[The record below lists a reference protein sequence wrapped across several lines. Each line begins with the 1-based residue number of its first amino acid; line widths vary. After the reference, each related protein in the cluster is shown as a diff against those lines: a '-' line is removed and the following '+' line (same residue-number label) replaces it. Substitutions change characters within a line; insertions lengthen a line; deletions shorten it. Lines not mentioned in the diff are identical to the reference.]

1 MQVFDGPPCSFQRSP
16 GVLGSAGEASRELL
30 EAYVWPLGALGGVL
44 AEVSMTSEGPRG
56 GLETEF
62 VDPRG
67 KWMMAKYTIIHIFP
81 WYFDDFQKQCFFP
94 RSVPGALMICYHTY
108 TNSVFPRLGSPWGPP
123 GAPNQFLLRLGGSP
137 WSGQSMQHSQY

>member
-1 MQVFDGPPCSFQRSP
+1 MQVFDGRPCSFQRSP

-81 WYFDDFQKQCFFP
+81 WYFDDFQKHVFFP

-108 TNSVFPRLGSPWGPP
+108 KNSVFPRLGSPWGPP

>member
-1 MQVFDGPPCSFQRSP
+1 MEVFDGRPCSFQRSP

-62 VDPRG
+62 VNPRG
-67 KWMMAKYTIIHIFP
+67 KWMMAKYTIIYIYIYIYIF
-81 WYFDDFQKQCFFP
+81 QCV
-94 RSVPGALMICYHTY
+94 SVIFK
-108 TNSVFPRLGSPWGPP
+108 NSVFSKECAR
-123 GAPNQFLLRLGGSP
+123 GANDIV
-137 WSGQSMQHSQY
+137 